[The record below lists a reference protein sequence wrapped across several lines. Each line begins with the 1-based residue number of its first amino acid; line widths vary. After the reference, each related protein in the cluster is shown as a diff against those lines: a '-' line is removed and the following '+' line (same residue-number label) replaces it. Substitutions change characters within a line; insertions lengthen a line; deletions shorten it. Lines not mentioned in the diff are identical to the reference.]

1 MIWGKAGRYMLE
13 QLIRP
18 RYQAY
23 LVEPIASRIKNRISP
38 NSITVLSGIL
48 GFCVLLAL
56 MQHQILLAIMMLLA
70 SGYCDT
76 LDGSLARMTNNT
88 SNWGSVLDIMM
99 DRFVEVCVVLGIF
112 MMSPATNGLGCLIM
126 LGSFV
131 LCITSFLVVGIFSQN
146 TSEKS
151 FYYSPGLIE
160 RAETFCF
167 FILMMIFPNLF
178 NLLVG
183 VLSILVVITAFIR
196 MRQFYLQNI

>member
-1 MIWGKAGRYMLE
+1 MLE
-13 QLIRP
+13 ELIRP
-18 RYQAY
+18 VYQAY
-23 LVEPIASRIKNRISP
+23 LVDPIINKIKYKVSP
-38 NSITVLSGIL
+38 DFITIISGIL
-48 GFCVLLAL
+48 GVGVLLAL
-56 MQHQILLAIMMLLA
+56 IQHQILLAIIMLLG

-76 LDGSLARMTNNT
+76 LDGSLARATNCT

-112 MMSPATNGLGCLIM
+112 MMSPDTNGLGCLIM

-151 FYYSPGLIE
+151 FYYSPGLME

-167 FILMMIFPNLF
+167 FILMMIFPNNF
-178 NLLVG
+178 NILVGILSLLV
-183 VLSILVVITAFIR
+183 IITACER
-196 MRQFYLQNI
+196 VRQFYQQSIKL